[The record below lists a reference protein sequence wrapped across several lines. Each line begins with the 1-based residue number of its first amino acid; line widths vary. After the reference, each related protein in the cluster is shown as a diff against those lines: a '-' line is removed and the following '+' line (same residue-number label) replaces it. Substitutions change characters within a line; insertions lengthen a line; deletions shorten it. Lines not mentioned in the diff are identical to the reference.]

1 MIGYPLDSASAVV
14 VNKDPAWEDLHSASD
29 LLPELLADL
38 RSPLPVRLGR
48 MSDTIA
54 RMERVAL
61 VLIPKLL
68 AYRDEMFPDASS
80 WHADSHRHPQPDP
93 VLLLAVREWVWSMAT
108 EPSMPLLRQ
117 KRLNAVLTE
126 ILVARAA
133 VQAYYAKFNQ
143 RSPAPLVHTL
153 NALWLLVAASWKL
166 RPLLA
171 EGEKNHA

>member
-1 MIGYPLDSASAVV
+1 LIGHTLDSAPTVV
-14 VNKDPAWEDLHSASD
+14 VNGDPAWEDLHAASG
-29 LLPELLADL
+29 LLPELLADM

-54 RMERVAL
+54 RMERAAL

-68 AYRDEMFPDASS
+68 AYRDDMFPDASS
-80 WHADSHRHPQPDP
+80 WRTDSHRHPQPDP

-133 VQAYYAKFNQ
+133 VQAYSSTFHQ

-171 EGEKNHA
+171 ESEKNHE